1 MATQKIFFFG
11 ILEGGGGD
19 LTQLLKYFT
28 DGKNDIERNYLSY
41 FKRIIPEAPK
51 NLWYFLV
58 DNESDNKS
66 PLEMW
71 LVFLASRQ
79 GVKKQDIVKK
89 LQNDFTIT

>member
-1 MATQKIFFFG
+1 M
-11 ILEGGGGD
+11 
-19 LTQLLKYFT
+19 
-28 DGKNDIERNYLSY
+28 GKNDIERNYLSY

-51 NLWYFLV
+51 KPVIFLV

-66 PLEMW
+66 PLEN
-71 LVFLASRQ
+71 VASFLASRQ